1 MLTLPD
7 HTTRFIVLDILPT
20 KDSTAIEQA
29 NTWFTALSRYGEV
42 SQKKCRGF
50 LTDRN
55 CIDIIF

>member
-1 MLTLPD
+1 MLTFAD
-7 HTTRFIVLDILPT
+7 QTTKFIVLDILPT

-29 NTWFTALSRYGEV
+29 NIWFSCLSRYGEE